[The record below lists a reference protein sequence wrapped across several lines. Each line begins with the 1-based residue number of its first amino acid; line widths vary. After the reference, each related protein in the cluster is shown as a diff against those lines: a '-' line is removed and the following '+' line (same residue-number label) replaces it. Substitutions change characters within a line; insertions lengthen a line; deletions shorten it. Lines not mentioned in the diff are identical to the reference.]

1 MTGGWDDFLNRSRK
15 ADSLF
20 LGAGLRWTDDD
31 IKYLLSSI
39 PAVSRSGRRTARRR
53 GDGGAEPRR
62 PPSSRASRCGAVSP
76 KWLGRC
82 PDCGEWNSYVEEV
95 RGRAPGSARGD
106 GLRSDRRGVRRD
118 RAARSRPDCAG
129 LDRVLGGGIVPGSVV
144 LLGGEP
150 GIGKSTLLLQVAR
163 GVARAGGEVL
173 YVSGEE
179 STSQVRLRGER
190 LGIREERLLVLA
202 ETDVSRVVAELEAR
216 PPAVVVV
223 DSIQAVRDPAL
234 SSAPGT
240 VSQVRESAS
249 ALLRWAKARTV
260 PVFLIGH
267 VTKDGSLAG
276 PKSLEHLV
284 DAVVTIEGE
293 RGSSRRIVRATKN
306 RFGTVEELAL
316 YEMTAEGLSEIANP
330 SAALL
335 AERRAGVPGSAVA
348 AAREGSR
355 SLLVEIQ
362 ALVGPS
368 TAGSPRRV
376 ALGIDGGRLALLL
389 AVLEGAGVALST
401 REVFAS
407 CAGGLEVREPA
418 CDLAI
423 VAAVVSS
430 ARNVA
435 LPPGRGGVR
444 RDRPPRRGPHRSGR
458 CRRAFARRPRS
469 DSPPPFCR
477 PATRRTPRLFRRWS
491 RVRSRGCPTS
501 SARSARRRLLRGRV
515 RAPDRGE
522 DRVAQPRR
530 SRTRASRRGAGPTES
545 EG

>member
-1 MTGGWDDFLNRSRK
+1 MR
-15 ADSLF
+15 
-20 LGAGLRWTDDD
+20 
-31 IKYLLSSI
+31 
-39 PAVSRSGRRTARRR
+39 ARITTVF
-53 GDGGAEPRR
+53 ACQ
-62 PPSSRASRCGAVSP
+62 SCGAVSP

-82 PDCGEWNSYVEEV
+82 PDCSEWNSYVEEI
-95 RGRAPGSARGD
+95 RGD
-106 GLRSDRRGVRRD
+106 RP
-118 RAARSRPDCAG
+118 AAAAVSASSPISSVTSEPEERIGTALPG

-163 GVARAGGEVL
+163 GVARASGEVL

-179 STSQVRLRGER
+179 SASQVRLRGER

-202 ETDVSRVVAELEAR
+202 ETDVTRVIAECEAR
-216 PPAVVVV
+216 PPSVVVV

-240 VSQVRESAS
+240 VSQVRECAS

-260 PVFLIGH
+260 PVLLIGH

-306 RFGTVEELAL
+306 RFGPVEELAL
-316 YEMTAEGLSEIANP
+316 YEMTNAGLSEISNP

-362 ALVGPS
+362 ALVGS
-368 TAGSPRRV
+368 ASAGSPRRV
-376 ALGIDGGRLALLL
+376 ALGVDPGRLALLL

-407 CAGGLEVREPA
+407 CAGGLDIREPA
-418 CDLAI
+418 CDLAV
-423 VAAVVSS
+423 VAAIVSS
-430 ARNVA
+430 ARQVPLPAGAVTFGEIGLLGEIRTVPAAASRLREAAA
-435 LPPGRGGVR
+435 LGFTM
-444 RDRPPRRGPHRSGR
+444 
-458 CRRAFARRPRS
+458 AFLPVGNAGDAAGFPE
-469 DSPPPFCR
+469 
-477 PATRRTPRLFRRWS
+477 L
-491 RVRSRGCPTS
+491 
-501 SARSARRRLLRGRV
+501 SARPVA
-515 RAPDRGE
+515 
-522 DRVAQPRR
+522 RVADFLKEIGR
-530 SRTRASRRGAGPTES
+530 TES
-545 EG
+545 SKRG